1 MADQENKQA
10 QNGPDTPNASKFM
23 DKVKEMAETVDKTVS
38 EQIESIK
45 IKSKINALND
55 EIDDLYR
62 SIGVK
67 VYQSAEQSI
76 LKSAFEAEIKGIE
89 ERFES
94 IHQYLAGQLRF
105 AELSSAQTAVRS
117 AAQRILFAQSVG
129 KSSSKLL
136 DSGGGTW

>member
-67 VYQSAEQSI
+67 VYQS
-76 LKSAFEAEIKGIE
+76 
-89 ERFES
+89 
-94 IHQYLAGQLRF
+94 IHQYLGR
-105 AELSSAQTAVRS
+105 
-117 AAQRILFAQSVG
+117 AAQIRGVVVCPDCGRECREEDTFCSKCG
-129 KSSSKLL
+129 KKLQ
-136 DSGGGTW
+136 

>member
-62 SIGVK
+62 RIGVK

-94 IHQYLAGQLRF
+94 IHQYLGR
-105 AELSSAQTAVRS
+105 
-117 AAQRILFAQSVG
+117 AAQIRGVVVCPDCG
-129 KSSSKLL
+129 KECRTEDTFCSKCGKKLQ
-136 DSGGGTW
+136 